1 MNASTPPDSFKI
13 GFINPITRKRY
24 LGIGLHETL
33 ARDICKEE
41 NYDWESLGYYSAV
54 DYLLEEKGF
63 IKVANYGYPHNYVAL
78 VKPYSNEAADIAA
91 LIALKYHLRVET
103 YSKIS

>member
-1 MNASTPPDSFKI
+1 MDTSTPPVSFKI
-13 GFINPITRKRY
+13 GFVNPDSRKKY
-24 LGIGLHETL
+24 LGMGLHETL

-41 NYDWESLGYYSAV
+41 NYDWESSNYFSAV

-78 VKPYSNEAADIAA
+78 VKPYSNEAANIAA
-91 LIALKYHLRVET
+91 LIALKYHLRVEA